1 MRYVIVLTLALL
13 TASCA
18 TFGDQRGNSPQASV
32 RPDGVPQAR
41 VIPQQAP

>member
-18 TFGDQRGNSPQASV
+18 TFGDQRGNSQLAS
-32 RPDGVPQAR
+32 PGPESVPEAR
-41 VIPQQAP
+41 VIPQQSP